1 MLTTEQRLA
10 KLEHDMRRALATTMA
25 LQGQPS
31 DATLSLPHNDSLW
44 YADNIDGTHAAN
56 LYYIIPSNVG
66 RIVSAKLSLK
76 MLPYRTYNTLSVSA
90 TGGESV
96 GHSHGISATHSHG
109 DAHTHNISI
118 LGGGPAATLSTNGSG
133 GSSISDSG
141 AGANFVTGNIVGGGP
156 TSTGTT
162 APGSTDAPSADHT
175 HNVSA
180 TGVLGVTEGATA
192 TGVTIA
198 FDGVDQTAALGG
210 PFNADVV
217 ELDVRRFF
225 AVSVGAWHLIAMQP
239 TAAGRINAHLRLGYY
254 ASAGSVF

>member
-1 MLTTEQRLA
+1 
-10 KLEHDMRRALATTMA
+10 MRKAMATVMA

-96 GHSHGISATHSHG
+96 GHTHNVNSHSH
-109 DAHTHNISI
+109 DIAIAA
-118 LGGGPAATLSTNGSG
+118 GGGSPGTTSWNGVSG
-133 GSSISDSG
+133 GGLLDSLSG
-141 AGANFVTGNIVGGGP
+141 AGHITTNGVAPATGGDSVT
-156 TSTGTT
+156 
-162 APGSTDAPSADHT
+162 HT

-225 AVSVGAWHLIAMQP
+225 AVSTGAWHLIAMQP

>member
-1 MLTTEQRLA
+1 MQKQIKDLQA
-10 KLEHDMRRALATTMA
+10 QMRKALATTQA

-76 MLPYRTYNTLSVSA
+76 MLPYRTYNTLSVSS
-90 TGGESV
+90 TGGQSV
-96 GHSHGISATHSHG
+96 THSHVEAAHSHNH
-109 DAHTHNISI
+109 AHTIPVDAGAAVASVAFGVGIN
-118 LGGGPAATLSTNGSG
+118 LQNNNAGGGGNTAPIN
-133 GSSISDSG
+133 SD
-141 AGANFVTGNIVGGGP
+141 A
-156 TSTGTT
+156 TSTS
-162 APGSTDAPSADHT
+162 PGSTGGASVDHT

-180 TGVLGVTEGATA
+180 SGILGVTEGATA

-198 FDGVDQTAALGG
+198 FDGVDQTAKLGG

-217 ELDVRRFF
+217 ELDVRRFLM
-225 AVSVGAWHLIAMQP
+225 VSIGAWHLIAMQP
-239 TAAGRINAHLRLGYY
+239 SAVGRINAHLRLGYY